1 MKNQKKHA
9 IRAAFCA
16 GMLSLSGCTEPVSV
30 YGPPSSLQTQS
41 GMQSVTEEPQDVYG
55 PPPADVEP
63 EAAESVTS
71 PTEEQADP
79 PAS

>member
-1 MKNQKKHA
+1 MKYSKKQLFS
-9 IRAAFCA
+9 AAFCA

-55 PPPADVEP
+55 PPQADEESPANESVASP
-63 EAAESVTS
+63 AEAA
-71 PTEEQADP
+71 ADS
-79 PAS
+79 AT

>member
-1 MKNQKKHA
+1 MKIQKKRA
-9 IRAAFCA
+9 VQAAFCA

-55 PPPADVEP
+55 PPPADAEP
-63 EAAESVTS
+63 AAEESVAS
-71 PTEEQADP
+71 PAEEKAESAP
-79 PAS
+79 